1 LPGFGPAAEVL
12 LFRQKDPKAF
22 TPSSALSYRADVI
35 YGVADQLALLKQAP
49 PNYLN
54 VNTFCRA
61 EGVGDELF
69 GKVQLK
75 MQPAE
80 RDGF

>member
-1 LPGFGPAAEVL
+1 
-12 LFRQKDPKAF
+12 
-22 TPSSALSYRADVI
+22 
-35 YGVADQLALLKQAP
+35 VADQLALLKQAP

-61 EGVGDELF
+61 EGVGDEPF